1 MMIANVTFAQ
11 KVTTDVK
18 KDAEFSQYKTF
29 MWIKKPKTTDPLKRQ
44 RVIDD
49 VNAALAAKG
58 LQMVTSNADVG
69 IAAHEA
75 TQREHSLDTFY
86 NGFGGGWRWGG
97 GFGSATTTVN
107 TYEVGTLVV
116 DIFDCKT
123 KEAVWRATASK
134 TLSSNPQKNADSL
147 NKAITDMFKKFP
159 PEPRRR
165 TRRRRARAGGD
176 EPHGRPWGCSF
187 EEGISNC

>member
-1 MMIANVTFAQ
+1 MNISRITLGFALAMMIANVTFAQ
-11 KVTTDVK
+11 KVTTDYK
-18 KDAEFSQYKTF
+18 KGADFGQYKTF
-29 MWIKKPKTTDPLKRQ
+29 MWIKQPKTTDPLTRQ

-49 VNAALAAKG
+49 VNSALAAKG
-58 LQMVTSNADVG
+58 LKLVTSNADVG

-75 TQREHSLDTFY
+75 TKQEHSLDTFY

-123 KEAVWRATASK
+123 KEAVWRATSSK
-134 TLSSNPQKNADSL
+134 TLSSNPQKNADNL
-147 NKAITDMFKKFP
+147 NKAVVDMFKKFP
-159 PEPRRR
+159 PAANR
-165 TRRRRARAGGD
+165 G
-176 EPHGRPWGCSF
+176 
-187 EEGISNC
+187 N